1 MKTAAQAAKFLAR
14 AGIVLRYGANA
25 KLPLASM
32 YAAVGDDRKAT
43 TLTNALIGDG
53 TAIEVACVADRVC
66 LAHASLA
73 PALIA
78 LCRRGR
84 AVDEL
89 ALSQTARDV
98 LGFLAMTERPT
109 AGAVRAYIG
118 VPPQTWPNPADN
130 ALLELQ
136 RAFVIDRGPTD
147 VPATGAAYLSK
158 DGIPY
163 RLVDDVHAAHIR
175 AAGKLTIE
183 RALDTVLGKLAIA
196 KPRPLLK
203 RIASAAEI
211 DAALSRRR

>member
-1 MKTAAQAAKFLAR
+1 VKTATQAARFLAR
-14 AGIVLRYGANA
+14 AGIVLRYGASA

-32 YAAVGDDRKAT
+32 YAAVGDDRLAT
-43 TLTNALIGDG
+43 RLTNALIDDG
-53 TAIEVACVADRVC
+53 TAVEIACVADRVC

-84 AVDEL
+84 TVDEL
-89 ALSQTARDV
+89 DLSHTARDV
-98 LGFLAMTERPT
+98 LGFLANAERPT
-109 AGAVRAYIG
+109 AGAVRAYLG
-118 VPPQTWPNPADN
+118 VPPQTWPNAADD

-163 RLVDDVHAAHIR
+163 RLVDDVHAAHVR

-183 RALDTVLGKLAIA
+183 RALDIVLGKLAVP
-196 KPRPLLK
+196 KLLK
-203 RIASAAEI
+203 RLASAAEI
-211 DAALSRRR
+211 ASRRR